1 MSYINNDKQPANVS
15 PGCNE
20 NENGIPKGI
29 SPVINPEVH
38 SIINAAIAQPTE
50 ADNEREKM
58 IEELRQFM
66 VDLEAVYE
74 EDDTLLK
81 IGGVNAFGRKDIVCI
96 KAKQKN
102 GKTHLNAIIMSAVKS
117 GKWNEVECVA
127 KGAKVLYV
135 DTEQKKRDTQRIV
148 HKALRMAGC
157 KLKNSDDLQVLNLRD
172 VTSPDECRKRIQQA
186 LIVYKPD
193 IVIIDGVV
201 DILNDFNDVTE
212 SQQLARE
219 LMKMADDGNCCII
232 CVLHTNKASDDHN
245 MRGHLGTI
253 LAQKASCVLEC
264 RKDTKTNLIQVSC
277 TDCRHAPIP
286 DFYFGFDPHGEVI
299 SATEIAIEINAQ
311 REAAKAQKKA
321 DEEEKKLQERF
332 EKTRAILIGNGGF
345 MASLALRK
353 AIEEKQIYSKNY
365 ITGFLDTL
373 VKREMLNVTAD
384 GSVYSLPKE
393 DPDRYADPQVR
404 LDLE

>member
-1 MSYINNDKQPANVS
+1 MEQNKILLTPDKEIKTTSVD
-15 PGCNE
+15 
-20 NENGIPKGI
+20 
-29 SPVINPEVH
+29 
-38 SIINAAIAQPTE
+38 SIINAALAQPTE

-102 GKTHLNAIIMSAVKS
+102 GKTHLNAIIMSAAKS
-117 GKWNEVECVA
+117 GKWNEVECVT

-186 LIVYKPD
+186 VIVYKPD

-212 SQQLARE
+212 SQQLVRE

-232 CVLHTNKASDDHN
+232 TVLHTNKAVDDHN

-253 LAQKASCVLEC
+253 LAQKASAVFEC

-321 DEEEKKLQERF
+321 NDEEKKLQERF
-332 EKTRAILIGNGGF
+332 EKTKELMVKNGGF
-345 MASLALRK
+345 MASAALRK
-353 AIEEKQIYSKNY
+353 AIEEAQIYSKNFV
-365 ITGFLDTL
+365 TSFLDTL
-373 VKREMLNVTAD
+373 VKRQMLNVTPD
-384 GSVYSLPKE
+384 GTVYSVPQD
-393 DPDRYADPQVR
+393 DPDRYAETQVR
-404 LDLE
+404 LDLD